1 VTRLLFRDD
10 PYLVEFDAKV
20 VSRTEHE
27 GRPAVIL
34 DQTAF
39 YAESGGQPFDT
50 GTLGDV
56 PVLAVLEK
64 RGEVLHILASPL
76 APSDVHGRV
85 DGERR
90 RHFREQH
97 HGQHLLSRAFLEVSG
112 ARTTSVHMGLETC
125 SIDLDRFV
133 PEAEILAAE
142 ARTNDVIWEARPVRV
157 RGVSRSEAEALG
169 IHAAEAAGDEIRL
182 VEAQGFDLQ
191 PCGGT
196 HPSRTSEVGVL
207 LVLGSERYKGGARVR
222 FVCGHRALEI
232 SRKRGVVLDR
242 LTSLFSAPL
251 AELETAASRTVED
264 LAVLTR
270 RSQELLDRALEGE
283 ARRLLSASQG
293 SPALV
298 VSIYEGWEPAD
309 LRILALK
316 VVGLTPAV
324 ALLASRGEKAHLVF
338 AQSEGLPHD
347 VPGLLR
353 RAAARL
359 GGRGGGKGNI
369 AQGGGEQA
377 GLDEAL
383 AAAALEIQTA

>member
-1 VTRLLFRDD
+1 
-10 PYLVEFDAKV
+10 
-20 VSRTEHE
+20 
-27 GRPAVIL
+27 
-34 DQTAF
+34 
-39 YAESGGQPFDT
+39 
-50 GTLGDV
+50 
-56 PVLAVLEK
+56 
-64 RGEVLHILASPL
+64 
-76 APSDVHGRV
+76 
-85 DGERR
+85 
-90 RHFREQH
+90 
-97 HGQHLLSRAFLEVSG
+97 
-112 ARTTSVHMGLETC
+112 MGLETC

-133 PEAEILAAE
+133 PEAEILSAE
-142 ARTNDVIWEARPVRV
+142 ARANEVIWEARPVQV
-157 RGVSRSEAEALG
+157 RAVSRSEAEALG

-222 FVCGHRALEI
+222 FVCGHRALET

-251 AELETAASRTVED
+251 AELETAASRTVAD
-264 LAVLTR
+264 VAVLTR

-316 VVGLTPAV
+316 VVELTPAV

-383 AAAALEIQTA
+383 AAAALEIQTQ